1 MLHSFVIGLTM
12 AVASAQ
18 RFGELVPAIFFHQV
32 FEGIALGVRL
42 AGLTKPPEDKSA
54 DSCPAETSSLHIQ
67 PAEPAF
73 VPSRTER
80 ILPPLL
86 SLLFALPIPLILF
99 ISLFIPA
106 LQATSSTLDGVFSLN
121 DSAFLDTASNL
132 QSRSEAMQGVTSAVS
147 AGLLIYVSC
156 VELLAADFL
165 NNPEMQES
173 LASVQMGAL
182 VAFAAG
188 AAGMS
193 AI

>member
-1 MLHSFVIGLTM
+1 M

-18 RFGELVPAIFFHQV
+18 RFAELVPAIFFHQV

-42 AGLTKPPEDKSA
+42 ASLTKPPEDENA
-54 DSCPAETSSLHIQ
+54 DSGSAQTSSDIRST
-67 PAEPAF
+67 EPRF

-86 SLLFALPIPLILF
+86 SFLFAIPIPLILF
-99 ISLFIPA
+99 VSLFVPPFA
-106 LQATSSTLDGVFSLN
+106 ETSSIAPGIFGLNNPTL
-121 DSAFLDTASNL
+121 LDIVGKLHSH
-132 QSRSEAMQGVTSAVS
+132 SETMQGITSAVS

-165 NNPEMQES
+165 NNAEMQRNP
-173 LASVQMGAL
+173 ASVQSGAI

-188 AAGMS
+188 AVGM
-193 AI
+193 AFI

>member
-18 RFGELVPAIFFHQV
+18 RFAELVPAIFFHQV

-42 AGLTKPPEDKSA
+42 ASLTNPPEDENA
-54 DSCPAETSSLHIQ
+54 DSGSAETSDIRST
-67 PAEPAF
+67 EPRF

-86 SLLFALPIPLILF
+86 SFLFAIPIPLILF
-99 ISLFIPA
+99 ISLFVPPFPE
-106 LQATSSTLDGVFSLN
+106 TSSIAPSIFGLNNPTLLEIVGKLHSH
-121 DSAFLDTASNL
+121 
-132 QSRSEAMQGVTSAVS
+132 SETMQGITSAVS

-165 NNPEMQES
+165 DNAEMQKNP
-173 LASVQMGAL
+173 ASVQSGAI

-188 AAGMS
+188 AVGM
-193 AI
+193 AFI